1 MVGDIPVVGHGAVVP
16 NVETGAGGLGV
27 RITGGGLRPPAPSSV
42 EPSGIPTRPT
52 DDPEPI
58 PLGDEADAA
67 GPAKGLLPLVA
78 QVPDAVPAMPP
89 PSKTE
94 VAPAVPAVDV
104 PTLEPM
110 PKEVCGIE
118 APMPPHVVTLPFVDP
133 VGPIGDTPEGIGLT
147 PGDASS
153 VAPRGIPAG
162 ATGEPGPMP
171 SGEVMPSGEG
181 PGERLIPP
189 TCAMAELQL
198 KRIAA
203 VVVIIKRVIVGSTSF
218 CIGRRPASPGAY
230 RDQGS
235 NRPSRELGS
244 RHGKITQCFGDRRLA
259 SIQSFSGMPQ

>member
-1 MVGDIPVVGHGAVVP
+1 
-16 NVETGAGGLGV
+16 
-27 RITGGGLRPPAPSSV
+27 
-42 EPSGIPTRPT
+42 
-52 DDPEPI
+52 
-58 PLGDEADAA
+58 
-67 GPAKGLLPLVA
+67 
-78 QVPDAVPAMPP
+78 MPP

-104 PTLEPM
+104 PTSEPM

-118 APMPPHVVTLPFVDP
+118 PPMPPHVVTLPFVDP
-133 VGPIGDTPEGIGLT
+133 VGPIGDTPEVLGLT

-171 SGEVMPSGEG
+171 SGEVVPSGEG

-203 VVVIIKRVIVGSTSF
+203 VVVIIKRVIVGSTLF
-218 CIGRRPASPGAY
+218 CIGRRPAPPPTSTKNPIVRVESSVAAMGKLANASAIGGWRRSSRSPEGRSEGA
-230 RDQGS
+230 RFTEA
-235 NRPSRELGS
+235 NRQPDLGH
-244 RHGKITQCFGDRRLA
+244 RARCFC
-259 SIQSFSGMPQ
+259 Q